1 METQT
6 IRTDLRTQAG
16 VGEGAGGTNGESDVE
31 AYTLPRV
38 KQTAGL

>member
-6 IRTDLRTQAG
+6 IRMDLQTQAG

-31 AYTLPRV
+31 A
-38 KQTAGL
+38 